1 MEERDANVEY
11 TDCNVNCSGSTETIT
26 PPHPVYTDGF
36 GNSVT
41 QLNAVVIGGNGL
53 NS

>member
-1 MEERDANVEY
+1 MADRDANVEY
-11 TDCNVNCSGSTETIT
+11 TECVICSGDTTTVI
-26 PPHPVYTDGF
+26 PPHPVYTDNQ